1 MAVKRYLADLD
12 TTITDA
18 FKSDLSTRGTG
29 SNMGASDILETFS
42 IYAQATTASLER
54 SRILTRFPISTIT
67 TDRTNSDIPASG
79 SVSFYLR
86 LHNAPH
92 GQTLPRS
99 FTLTVAPVS
108 RSWEEGH
115 GLDMEEYTDLTHDG
129 TGSNWINAA
138 GGTTWTAEGGDYHTG
153 SRYDVT
159 FDEGTE
165 DMEIDISSLV
175 EQWITGSTGGGYDNY
190 GVGVFLT
197 ASQESGSSRTYY
209 TKKFFSRTSE
219 FFFKR
224 PTLEARWDSSEKD
237 NRGNFYYS
245 SSLAPAA
252 DNLNTLYLYNYVR
265 GQLKNIPSIG
275 KGSIYVDLY
284 SGSGTPS
291 NKLKLSPGGGVSA
304 LGSVST
310 GSWVSVGIYS
320 ASLSITST
328 ATPLTKLYDVW
339 HNGSTTQF
347 FTGTITP
354 VSYSNAVG
362 GPGGHGSMTN
372 PNPSYVSA
380 ITNLRSEYDSSETS
394 TRIRLYTRL
403 RDWSPNIY
411 TVASTDIETNIVE
424 DAYYKVFRIADDL
437 EVIKYGTG
445 SLNETRVSYDRDGSY
460 FDLDMSLLE
469 PGYAYGLKLV
479 YYINNSYREQ
489 PETFKFRVEQKQKQ

>member
-1 MAVKRYLADLD
+1 MAIKRYLADLD

-18 FKSDLSTRGTG
+18 FKSDLTTRGTG

-42 IYAQATTASLER
+42 IYAQATTSSLER
-54 SRILTRFPISTIT
+54 SRVLTRFPIDTIV

-79 SVSFYLR
+79 SVNFYLR
-86 LHNAPH
+86 LYNAPH

-108 RSWEEGH
+108 RSWDEGH
-115 GLDMEEYTDLTHDG
+115 GLDMEEYTDLTHDK

-138 GGTTWTAEGGDYHTG
+138 FGVTWTAEGGDYHTG
-153 SRYDVT
+153 SRYDVS
-159 FDEGTE
+159 FDRGTE
-165 DMEIDISSLV
+165 DIEVDISSLV
-175 EQWITGSTGGGYDNY
+175 EQWITGSASGGYDNY
-190 GVGVFLT
+190 GVGIFLT
-197 ASQESGSSRTYY
+197 ASQESGSNRTYY

-219 FFFKR
+219 FFFKK

-237 NRGNFYYS
+237 NRNNFYYS

-275 KGSIYVDLY
+275 KNNIYVDLY
-284 SGSGTPS
+284 SGSAGVPS
-291 NKLKLSPGGGVSA
+291 NKLKMSPGGGVSA

-310 GSWVSVGIYS
+310 GSWVSAGIYS
-320 ASLSITST
+320 ASVSITAA
-328 ATPLTKLYDVW
+328 ATPLTTLHDVW
-339 HNGSTTQF
+339 HNGSTTTQF

-354 VSYSNAVG
+354 VSFSV
-362 GPGGHGSMTN
+362 SMNN

-380 ITNLRSEYDSSETS
+380 ITNLRSTYDTNETS
-394 TRIRLYTRL
+394 ARIRLYTRL
-403 RDWSPNIY
+403 RNWNPNIY
-411 TVASTDIETNIVE
+411 TVASTNIETSIVE
-424 DAYYKVFRIADDL
+424 DTYYKVFRIADDL

-445 SLNETRVSYDRDGSY
+445 SLNETRLSYDKDGSY

-469 PGYAYGLKLV
+469 PGYAYGLKFV
-479 YYINNSYREQ
+479 YYINNAYREQ
-489 PETFKFRVEQKQKQ
+489 PETFKFRVDQKQKQ